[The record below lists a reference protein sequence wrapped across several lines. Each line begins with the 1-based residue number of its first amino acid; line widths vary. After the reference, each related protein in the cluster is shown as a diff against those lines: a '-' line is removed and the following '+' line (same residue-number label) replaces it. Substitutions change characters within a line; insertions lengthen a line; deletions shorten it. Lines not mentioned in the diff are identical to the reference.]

1 MKKMAKVLTFLM
13 CAALAFTFWGCE
25 NPAASTDGENKTPQE
40 NPVGTSTPG
49 TQGQGTNGTT
59 QTPAHVPSD
68 LETPLTIE
76 VASDG
81 QIIIKN
87 PWSTLKYKKNGG
99 EAVNVIA
106 DEQEPNSHGMQKTI
120 EVSRGDKLEFFAAG
134 SENTTAAYPLT
145 ITCRY
150 GTDCSAYGNVMSLLN
165 SSNFSTLTEITQE
178 KAFYKLF
185 CDNHIKSHNQ
195 KNILLPATIL
205 SKDCYN
211 NMFAYSMEIT
221 KAPDLPATTLAEG
234 CYEQMF
240 DYCRQLTRAPELL
253 AVTLA
258 KECYQ
263 KMFYQCANIQYIK
276 CLATDIRAENC
287 TTDWVKDVSN
297 TGTFVKANG
306 VNWSRNENGIPASWT
321 IEGEHTI
328 TVTGGVASV
337 NGQTVT
343 KAEAG
348 VEVTVTANTP
358 ATGKEFDVWLY
369 NPEILNE
376 NNEHNSRVTFTMPAE
391 NVTLE
396 ASYEDIYYSINV
408 DSAIANGSLSVS
420 SRAAYNQTVTIS
432 ANPSEYYALNSVTVR
447 NGETNVIVNGDNNTR
462 TFTMPAGNVTIS
474 ATFRI
479 TPIGTKKRPT
489 EVGDIVFNDGTALPA
504 SIYNTRNLTDR
515 EKQNAIAVVAN
526 VQGSRCLSVGLKQDS
541 KALCSDNS
549 IGKTNTTVFSHDGDA
564 RATRDAICNDN
575 NSVITDYSQDNYSAI
590 YWAQNYAGFNNLN
603 NITNDWLIP
612 SKSELLLVY
621 NNKSVIITAT
631 EKIGSSYAT
640 VPFVN
645 ETTTHYLT
653 VSQSSEN
660 AEAVYRVDF
669 TNGDTQNHQYHK
681 TWTGPVL
688 VIRYF
693 YCGD

>member
-13 CAALAFTFWGCE
+13 CAALAFAFWGCE

-59 QTPAHVPSD
+59 PTLAHVPSD

-106 DEQEPNSHGMQKTI
+106 DEQEPNSRGMQKTI

-134 SENTTAAYPLT
+134 SENTTASHPLT

-165 SSNFSTLTEITQE
+165 PSNFSTLTEITQE
-178 KAFYKLF
+178 KAFYQLF

-211 NMFAYSMEIT
+211 SMFAYSMEIT

-276 CLATDIRAENC
+276 CLATDFQAENC
-287 TTDWVKDVSN
+287 TTDWVHDVSN

-306 VNWSRNENGIPASWT
+306 VNNWSRNENGIPANWT
-321 IEGEHTI
+321 IE
-328 TVTGGVASV
+328 
-337 NGQTVT
+337 
-343 KAEAG
+343 
-348 VEVTVTANTP
+348 
-358 ATGKEFDVWLY
+358 D
-369 NPEILNE
+369 
-376 NNEHNSRVTFTMPAE
+376 
-391 NVTLE
+391 
-396 ASYEDIYYSINV
+396 
-408 DSAIANGSLSVS
+408 
-420 SRAAYNQTVTIS
+420 
-432 ANPSEYYALNSVTVR
+432 
-447 NGETNVIVNGDNNTR
+447 
-462 TFTMPAGNVTIS
+462 
-474 ATFRI
+474 
-479 TPIGTKKRPT
+479 
-489 EVGDIVFNDGTALPA
+489 
-504 SIYNTRNLTDR
+504 
-515 EKQNAIAVVAN
+515 
-526 VQGSRCLSVGLKQDS
+526 
-541 KALCSDNS
+541 
-549 IGKTNTTVFSHDGDA
+549 
-564 RATRDAICNDN
+564 
-575 NSVITDYSQDNYSAI
+575 
-590 YWAQNYAGFNNLN
+590 
-603 NITNDWLIP
+603 
-612 SKSELLLVY
+612 
-621 NNKSVIITAT
+621 
-631 EKIGSSYAT
+631 
-640 VPFVN
+640 
-645 ETTTHYLT
+645 
-653 VSQSSEN
+653 
-660 AEAVYRVDF
+660 
-669 TNGDTQNHQYHK
+669 
-681 TWTGPVL
+681 
-688 VIRYF
+688 
-693 YCGD
+693 